1 MSDDTDN
8 ESLVCHICE
17 HKSVDKHS
25 LKRHMR
31 VHSNEKPYKC
41 ELCDWATKWSGEL
54 SRHMARHSGQK
65 RFKCKVC
72 NFRTAFKSNLGA
84 HMRKH
89 TGEKPFAC
97 DMCDF
102 RTARRFNLKKHQR
115 KMHTSEVAVQESSE
129 LQKDEKSFQ
138 CELCDHR
145 SSSEEA
151 IQRHMSVHNSQVWN
165 RCEFNNND
173 VDQKSNLEEYLNNA
187 TTTIKSEL
195 DDSKVPCR
203 DRMWRHQR
211 GVEKSIKVKLCDDNV
226 LAEIDLKQ
234 LNKRT
239 EKAQKPSYG
248 DNVSQLKTR
257 TENWDHD
264 VLVNIRKKIKVM
276 FYE

>member
-1 MSDDTDN
+1 MSNDACI

-41 ELCDWATKWSGEL
+41 ELCDWSSKWSGEL
-54 SRHMARHSGQK
+54 SRHMSRHSGEK
-65 RFKCKVC
+65 RFKCNVC

-97 DMCDF
+97 DKCDF

-115 KMHTSEVAVQESSE
+115 KMHSSEVAVQESSG
-129 LQKDEKSFQ
+129 LQKDEKPFK

-145 SSSEEA
+145 SSSEQA
-151 IQRHMSVHNSQVWN
+151 IQRHMKAHNSQVWT
-165 RCEFNNND
+165 RREFNNND
-173 VDQKSNLEEYLNNA
+173 ADQKSNIEEYLNNA
-187 TTTIKSEL
+187 AATIKSEL
-195 DDSKVPCR
+195 DDSKVPCK
-203 DRMWRHQR
+203 DLKWRHQR
-211 GVEKSIKVKLCDDNV
+211 GVEKSIKIKLYDDNV
-226 LAEIDLKQ
+226 LAEVDLKQ
-234 LNKRT
+234 WNNRS
-239 EKAQKPSYG
+239 EKEWKPSHG
-248 DNVSQLKTR
+248 DNVGQLKTR

-264 VLVNIRKKIKVM
+264 VLVNIRKKIKIM
-276 FYE
+276 FYQ

>member
-1 MSDDTDN
+1 MSDDADN

-97 DMCDF
+97 DKCNF
-102 RTARRFNLKKHQR
+102 RTARRFNLKKHQG
-115 KMHTSEVAVQESSE
+115 KMHSSEIAVQESPR
-129 LQKDEKSFQ
+129 LQKDEKPFK
-138 CELCDHR
+138 CELRHYR
-145 SSSEEA
+145 SSSEQA
-151 IQRHMSVHNSQVWN
+151 
-165 RCEFNNND
+165 D
-173 VDQKSNLEEYLNNA
+173 ADKKSSIEEYLNNDQNTA
-187 TTTIKSEL
+187 IL
-195 DDSKVPCR
+195 Q
-203 DRMWRHQR
+203 QR
-211 GVEKSIKVKLCDDNV
+211 PQVNLIMVKFH
-226 LAEIDLKQ
+226 AEIECGVTK
-234 LNKRT
+234 
-239 EKAQKPSYG
+239 
-248 DNVSQLKTR
+248 
-257 TENWDHD
+257 
-264 VLVNIRKKIKVM
+264 
-276 FYE
+276 